1 MYNQIQGNI
10 QSISTF
16 PQSVYYYSI
25 LLNIYISTIQQLSS
39 SLRFSISLFVSV
51 IRQKWHG
58 NMQTYT
64 NFYYF
69 YTISQK
75 YDLQRLWW
83 GPHKKTSQF
92 HPVYIAICL
101 HTHTHTNHFDKTCI
115 TLQHS
120 KWLCHEFPS
129 LYKHLNPLSNSMQRL
144 KLT

>member
-83 GPHKKTSQF
+83 GPHKKNKSISSSLYSNL
-92 HPVYIAICL
+92 PS
-101 HTHTHTNHFDKTCI
+101 HTHTQIILIKHVSLFNTLNGFATNFLAYI
-115 TLQHS
+115 
-120 KWLCHEFPS
+120 
-129 LYKHLNPLSNSMQRL
+129 NI
-144 KLT
+144 